1 MQTVCAGDTRGDRRC
16 NHDSTHRVCAK
27 IGEADTSFWMF
38 TGQKSWCV
46 HLSAR
51 FCVPTRTRMHTVLLI
66 YLEPRAYMPLPRS
79 VRSLPRLGN
88 RCNTVGYY
96 GGEFGSQMRCP
107 ADKPTWCIC
116 KWATASWIKGE
127 SCNER
132 VEIDCAATDI
142 CATAQ
147 GLFFSY
153 NDYDTNLHPAREC
166 TKSKCSAQW
175 AKCKAANPKNGSK
188 EV

>member
-1 MQTVCAGDTRGDRRC
+1 MSAPVTMLLLLACAAAAAVQAQQPVFAQPQQTVCAGDTRGDRRC

-38 TGQKSWCV
+38 TGQKSWC
-46 HLSAR
+46 
-51 FCVPTRTRMHTVLLI
+51 
-66 YLEPRAYMPLPRS
+66 
-79 VRSLPRLGN
+79 
-88 RCNTVGYY
+88 NTIGHY